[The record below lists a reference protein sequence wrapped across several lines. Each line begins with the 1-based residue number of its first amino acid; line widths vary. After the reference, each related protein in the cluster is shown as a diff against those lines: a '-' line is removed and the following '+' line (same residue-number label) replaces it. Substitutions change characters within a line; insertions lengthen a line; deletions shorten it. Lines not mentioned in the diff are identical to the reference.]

1 MAWEPGGE
9 NNNIYLSAL
18 ILWGTL
24 EGREK
29 GEDGRVKVKE
39 WKKEMLDLGLKKEE
53 GYPFPYEKQRSL
65 Q

>member
-9 NNNIYLSAL
+9 NNSICLSAL

-29 GEDGRVKVKE
+29 GEHGSVKVKE
-39 WKKEMLDLGLKKEE
+39 WKREVLRLDLKKEE
-53 GYPFPYEKQRSL
+53 GYPFPYEKQKGL